1 MDVAVHDGGSASER
15 ACSYPGVRAF
25 STTTMGDP
33 EATVVP
39 DLGGAGGTWI
49 FWKGVPRVG

>member
-39 DLGGAGGTWI
+39 DWGGAGGTWI